1 MYALLLA
8 IIYVAFISLGLP
20 DSLLGSAWPV
30 MYGELGVT
38 LSSAGVITIIT
49 TIKGGKWTC
58 ASITAKVTGDR
69 VIRNQEGEFVEA
81 TFIKFLR

>member
-1 MYALLLA
+1 MIADIGFALR
-8 IIYVAFISLGLP
+8 GQ
-20 DSLLGSAWPV
+20 
-30 MYGELGVT
+30 T
-38 LSSAGVITIIT
+38 NCCSAGVITIIT